1 MAGVALAVLLEN
13 LTLTPVLCFQ
23 KKLGPIKYK
32 VGEEGVFRNRS
43 VKCNSKGAK
52 T

>member
-23 KKLGPIKYK
+23 KRIRTHKIQSGRRRSIQKPIS
-32 VGEEGVFRNRS
+32 EM
-43 VKCNSKGAK
+43 
-52 T
+52 